1 MRRYSG
7 APFNAVLVAI
17 AGCALIAGASPAMAS
32 PAVAGTTAAGPVW
45 GSAKVVPGLK
55 ALSNTGNEITALSC
69 PAAGDCAAGG
79 WYSKSGAQ
87 QAFVVNEVNGVWGT
101 ARPVSGLAKLN
112 SGRDADIES
121 VSCASAGNCV
131 AAGFYG
137 IGQDST
143 GFEHTQAFVVG
154 EVHGTWGAA
163 KEVPG
168 TAKLNTGT
176 YDHVESV
183 SCTKPGDCSAGGF
196 YTGKNGYSGGFVVTE
211 SGGTW
216 GTAET
221 VPGTPTPTP
230 AGNTQI
236 LSVSCAAPGDCA
248 ASGASISEAI
258 VVTQKAGVWGKA
270 EVIPGIKNLT
280 PDGAGAVAASVSC
293 QSAGNCTTGG
303 WYDPGPAFS
312 STIDNQVFVATETSG
327 TWGAAQ
333 EVPGSAKLNAAKSA
347 NLYSVSCASPGNC
360 SAGGTYAS
368 SSLNDSYRNQA
379 FVVNETGGKWGNAQE
394 VPGTA
399 TLNAKN
405 NAQVNVVSCPSAGNC
420 SAGGYY
426 TDAHFRTQAFV
437 VDESADKWGTAKEVP
452 GSGKLNAGG
461 YAQVAS
467 LSCASAS
474 SCAAGGYVQT
484 AGIEPEAFVVTK

>member
-7 APFNAVLVAI
+7 APFSAALVVI
-17 AGCALIAGASPAMAS
+17 ACCALIAGAG
-32 PAVAGTTAAGPVW
+32 PAVAGTPSAARQAW
-45 GSAKVVPGLK
+45 GSAKAVPGLK

-87 QAFVVNEVNGVWGT
+87 QGFVVNEVNGVWGT
-101 ARPVSGLAKLN
+101 ARAISGLAKLN
-112 SGRDADIES
+112 SGRDADIQS

-137 IGQDST
+137 IGADST

-154 EVHGTWGAA
+154 EVHGTWGTAR
-163 KEVPG
+163 EVPG

-176 YDHVESV
+176 YARVESV

-196 YTGKNGYSGGFVVTE
+196 YTGKNGYSAGFVVTE

-221 VPGTPTPTP
+221 VPGTPVPTP

-236 LSVSCAAPGDCA
+236 LSVSCTAPGDCG
-248 ASGASISEAI
+248 ASGASIGEAV
-258 VVTQKAGVWGKA
+258 VVTQKAGIWAKA
-270 EVIPGIKNLT
+270 EVIPGIRKLT

-293 QSAGNCTTGG
+293 RSAANCTTGG

-312 STIDNQVFVATETSG
+312 STVDSQVFVATETSG

-360 SAGGTYAS
+360 SAGGSYAS

-379 FVVNETGGKWGNAQE
+379 FVVNETGGKWGNAAE
-394 VPGTA
+394 VPGSA
-399 TLNAKN
+399 SLNGQN
-405 NAQVNVVSCPSAGNC
+405 NAQVDVVSCPSSGNC

-426 TDAHFRTQAFV
+426 TDAHFKTQAFV
-437 VDESADKWGTAKEVP
+437 VDESGGKWGDAKEVP
-452 GSGKLNAGG
+452 GSGSLNAGG